1 MRVQSMPARSADS
14 CAAFIRMTPST
25 MGGPFE
31 AAAIERLPIHHE
43 ATAIPHDN
51 LHGRRASHGR
61 PPPRVMAQCLPCQMR
76 QAIRTLPEVH
86 RLGRHVNHKIS
97 GSHQHERVRRSA
109 INTSLSTARPGAPR
123 TSTRAPSSSTV
134 TAAAS
139 GDKDRS
145 AAASRED
152 SDTNARTI
160 VYPPKPAAPIDPNAP
175 CAANHALAVA
185 GNRGGAQY
193 L

>member
-1 MRVQSMPARSADS
+1 
-14 CAAFIRMTPST
+14 
-25 MGGPFE
+25 
-31 AAAIERLPIHHE
+31 
-43 ATAIPHDN
+43 
-51 LHGRRASHGR
+51 
-61 PPPRVMAQCLPCQMR
+61 
-76 QAIRTLPEVH
+76 
-86 RLGRHVNHKIS
+86 GRHVNHKIS

-145 AAASRED
+145 EAASPED
-152 SDTNARTI
+152 SGTKTARTI
-160 VYPPKPAAPIDPNAP
+160 VYPPRPAAPIDPNAP
-175 CAANHALAVA
+175 CAANHALAAA